1 MSDFID
7 TDVLIIGGGP
17 AGCACALYTARS
29 ALSTIILDKNPAVGA
44 LAITHKIAN
53 YPGVEK
59 LPLYLPRKRS
69 DAASRARPAVSEEL
83 RRARP
88 CLCVV
93 ASKAP
98 AARTRTHARSP
109 VGWEALPWPGDLG

>member
-29 ALSTIILDKNPAVGA
+29 ALKTIILDKNPSVGA

-53 YPGVEK
+53 YPGV
-59 LPLYLPRKRS
+59 
-69 DAASRARPAVSEEL
+69 DADTSGADLLKTMRDQAVSYGADYRL
-83 RRARP
+83 S
-88 CLCVV
+88 LI
-93 ASKAP
+93 
-98 AARTRTHARSP
+98 HI
-109 VGWEALPWPGDLG
+109 